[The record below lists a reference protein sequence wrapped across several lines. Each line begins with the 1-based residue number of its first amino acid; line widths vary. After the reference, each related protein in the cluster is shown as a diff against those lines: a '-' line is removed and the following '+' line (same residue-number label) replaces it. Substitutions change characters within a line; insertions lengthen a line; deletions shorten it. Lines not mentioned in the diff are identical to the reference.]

1 MFPKPPRPEP
11 PRKAVAMQVVQQ
23 RVSGAVDTTTIVVP
37 TRLPSPAQP
46 APRAAA
52 GGAPPPAQGCSIQ
65 PT

>member
-37 TRLPSPAQP
+37 TPALP
-46 APRAAA
+46 APEP
-52 GGAPPPAQGCSIQ
+52 APADNAPPAQGRGIQ
-65 PT
+65 PI

>member
-11 PRKAVAMQVVQQ
+11 PRKAVAMQLVRQ

-37 TRLPSPAQP
+37 TPVPPQP
-46 APRAAA
+46 APVP
-52 GGAPPPAQGCSIQ
+52 APANDAPAAQGCGIQ